1 MFGYNMQVDEEN
13 INLNELNVHN
23 NDNNI
28 RQTETFNSEEF
39 VSFVDDV
46 INNAYSYNSRSVN
59 HACAYVNK
67 MIRRYEDNNYIAM
80 GVINTF
86 FDRLNETYHELKIKR
101 IELRNE
107 LLLCFKEGFNYN
119 NSIID
124 HECDEYDNFNLDI
137 FVLDPLERQTN
148 DILYEYD
155 DPRIC
160 HAEFQLGSI
169 RKLSRYI
176 YTYHVRYIN
185 YLICNMNYTRSQ
197 VFKYELI
204 IGNKKRSLFEM
215 THAIDVILNSE
226 FMKYF
231 EIKNELYKWIIRMN
245 DLCVDDTL
253 KFQEQ
258 IIDIDTIGKNLLAR
272 YYNMLFDVQYGLPCS
287 VIKECVDNKDSE
299 LWKKICTQKSIL
311 GGTINMPK
319 NYCS

>member
-1 MFGYNMQVDEEN
+1 MFGHNMQFEEY
-13 INLNELNVHN
+13 

-28 RQTETFNSEEF
+28 QQRETFNSEEF

-59 HACAYVNK
+59 HVCHYVNK
-67 MIRRYEDNNYIAM
+67 MIRRYEDNNNYLAL

-101 IELRNE
+101 IELRKE

-119 NSIID
+119 NVIMDIYD
-124 HECDEYDNFNLDI
+124 ECDEYDNFNVDI
-137 FVLDPLERQTN
+137 MVLHPLERQTN

-160 HAEFQLGSI
+160 NAEFQLGSI
-169 RKLSRYI
+169 RTLSRYI

-185 YLICNMNYTRSQ
+185 HLICNMNYARSQ

-204 IGNKKRSLFEM
+204 RGNKQRSLFEI

-253 KFQEQ
+253 KFQEK

-272 YYNMLFDVQYGLPCS
+272 YYNMLFDPQYGLPCS

-299 LWKKICTQKSIL
+299 LWKKICTQKGIL